1 MFNFFLGWSQQS
13 SLIYNIFFK
22 YICSFVFCK
31 TTRTSIQSRHWIQ
44 LPSQPTIHH
53 FHKPTTNDHSI
64 TTTTTS
70 LHKSQKT
77 TINNHNRPSQLP
89 QPNPSNPQPPIPAT
103 TSHHHSCH
111 NQNPKPNN
119 LQPTIPVAT
128 TKNPETHNTPSQL
141 PQPKPNHLPLP
152 RPIQPTTPTNHKP
165 THASPIKPNHNSVEI
180 QPKLETQPHSL
191 KPTHTNPYW
200 WASH

>member
-1 MFNFFLGWSQQS
+1 MFNFFLGWSQQA

-31 TTRTSIQSRHWIQ
+31 TTRTSMQSRHWIQ

-53 FHKPTTNDHSI
+53 FHKPTTNHHSI

-89 QPNPSNPQPPIPAT
+89 QPNPSNPQPPIPPPQATIIAAT
-103 TSHHHSCH
+103 TKTQNPTTYNPPSQSPQLKTQKPTTHHPNCH
-111 NQNPKPNN
+111 NQNPTTFLFHDRSNPQPPRITNPHMHHLSNPTTTLPKSSQS
-119 LQPTIPVAT
+119 LQPSH
-128 TKNPETHNTPSQL
+128 TH
-141 PQPKPNHLPLP
+141 
-152 RPIQPTTPTNHKP
+152 
-165 THASPIKPNHNSVEI
+165 
-180 QPKLETQPHSL
+180 
-191 KPTHTNPYW
+191 
-200 WASH
+200 

>member
-1 MFNFFLGWSQQS
+1 MFNFFLGWSQQA

-128 TKNPETHNTPSQL
+128 TKTQKPTTHHPNCHNQNPTTFLFHDRSN
-141 PQPKPNHLPLP
+141 PQPPRITNPHMHHLSN
-152 RPIQPTTPTNHKP
+152 PTTTL
-165 THASPIKPNHNSVEI
+165 
-180 QPKLETQPHSL
+180 PKSSQSL
-191 KPTHTNPYW
+191 KPSHTH
-200 WASH
+200 